1 MTTIDPKE
9 FRDINPGGRLDPYF
23 LTIPVSATGSAGME
37 TCLVNLVESGDEVV
51 VSVNGGYI
59 L

>member
-1 MTTIDPKE
+1 MTTINSKE
-9 FRDINPGGRLDPYF
+9 LRDINPGGCLCPCF
-23 LTIPVSATGSAGME
+23 LTIPVSAMGSAGME
-37 TCLVNLVESGDEVV
+37 NCLVNLVESWDEVV